1 MFSYLFFFQA
11 LVLLGA
17 TGLVLALLPAYRLIN
32 GLPDGDIK
40 TRWKVLFGLI
50 VTLFIGYIVV
60 LFSLSG
66 MPSDSTTHILVFILF
81 GGGIF
86 VWVLCHLSVNTL
98 NMAVRLVELEQET
111 IQDPLMDIY
120 NRRHLDI
127 RLQEEFKRAR
137 RYKSPLAYMMLD
149 VDHFKKIN
157 DKFGHDIG
165 DNVLVEMAK
174 ILKRQARDT
183 DVVARYG
190 GEEVGII
197 CPQTDAKGGKVFA
210 ERMRLCIDEELTVCL
225 DKLRVT
231 NGLNYDSDVHNITV
245 SIGVACINDDIQDAF
260 DFIKQ
265 ADKALYQA
273 KNNGRN
279 QVVTTDECKS
289 QST

>member
-1 MFSYLFFFQA
+1 
-11 LVLLGA
+11 
-17 TGLVLALLPAYRLIN
+17 
-32 GLPDGDIK
+32 
-40 TRWKVLFGLI
+40 
-50 VTLFIGYIVV
+50 
-60 LFSLSG
+60 

-165 DNVLVEMAK
+165 D
-174 ILKRQARDT
+174 
-183 DVVARYG
+183 
-190 GEEVGII
+190 
-197 CPQTDAKGGKVFA
+197 KGGKVFA

-225 DKLRVT
+225 DKMRVT